1 MIHHLFLQNG
11 GLEGEQELLDV
22 VLPQLVDAAG
32 VDGAAQELVHLVLR
46 FQVLLCVSEIEMSK

>member
-1 MIHHLFLQNG
+1 MIIDLFFQNG
-11 GLEGEQELLDV
+11 GLEGEQELLDM

-46 FQVLLCVSEIEMSK
+46 VQVLLRVPEIEMSK